1 MPPKQKGKSGPKKKG
16 AKDGPVKLDDKDLLR
31 RAEIDIACLQS
42 LLEVKSQEALTSRQH
57 EQDWREKAAML
68 QVSLENQRVDLLD
81 ITSNMQRQYK
91 EMQDQLLKRGAATEA
106 QARVLSAQLT
116 SKDAE
121 IAQLMDKQVQQQR
134 IHDNEV
140 TEMQKKQNILQSEF
154 ADMLKDTVQHLH
166 AQRRAAYAQIAHV

>member
-1 MPPKQKGKSGPKKKG
+1 MLHTVTITLVVC
-16 AKDGPVKLDDKDLLR
+16 AKASPSVSHCNIRLR
-31 RAEIDIACLQS
+31 L
-42 LLEVKSQEALTSRQH
+42 
-57 EQDWREKAAML
+57 AA
-68 QVSLENQRVDLLD
+68 Q
-81 ITSNMQRQYK
+81 

-106 QARVLSAQLT
+106 QAKVLSSQLT
-116 SKDAE
+116 SKDVE

-134 IHDNEV
+134 LHDNEV

>member
-1 MPPKQKGKSGPKKKG
+1 MVTTTLVVR
-16 AKDGPVKLDDKDLLR
+16 AKASPVVSPCKLRLR
-31 RAEIDIACLQS
+31 
-42 LLEVKSQEALTSRQH
+42 H
-57 EQDWREKAAML
+57 AA
-68 QVSLENQRVDLLD
+68 Q
-81 ITSNMQRQYK
+81 

-106 QARVLSAQLT
+106 QAKVLSSQLT
-116 SKDAE
+116 LKDAE

-134 IHDNEV
+134 LHDNEV